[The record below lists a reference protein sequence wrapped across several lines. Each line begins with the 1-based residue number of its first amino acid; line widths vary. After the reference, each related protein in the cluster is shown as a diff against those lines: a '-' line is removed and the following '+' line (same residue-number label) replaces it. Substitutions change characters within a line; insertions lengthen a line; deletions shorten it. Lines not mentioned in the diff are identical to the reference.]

1 MSEWKKVKIGDFL
14 TEREGRYKPNDKE
27 ISKYQRLDKIDFSGH
42 IHISD
47 KPTKTDMII
56 VFPGDLIISGI
67 NVAKGAI
74 SVYQGKEPV
83 CATIHYSSYTFDD
96 KKVDLDYFKYF
107 VKSPAFIFALQQQV
121 KGGIKTEIKPKHLL
135 PLEISLPD
143 LSTQKEIVKVLS
155 KKIEKV
161 ELIKSEIESQKNYAK
176 QLRQNIL
183 QEAIEGKL
191 TEDLPCRQA
200 GWRKNSFRN
209 LSGKLVP
216 KESDK
221 FFAYVLE
228 CNDGSLYKGYTRN
241 LFERINR
248 HLEERGAE
256 WTAKHTPVSLI
267 HFEEFNKEKEALERE
282 KYFKSGSGREYINEI
297 RNRNKLDY
305 DAEALFEKIQVEK
318 CHTDSEL
325 PLETS
330 LRIRN
335 SKKKE
340 FESILENEQPFEIPE
355 GWKWVRLGEICKKI
369 TDGSHNPPPNAGKGY
384 PVISAMNIK
393 KGEISFD
400 TIARYTDEIGF
411 QKENKRTQITRGDLI
426 MGIIGASIGNI
437 AIYNHDEKVIAQ
449 RSIAIIDTYLS
460 NFFIRIVLSSKF
472 IQNDLQAKAFGSAQG
487 GVYLGKISNLIFPLP
502 PLAEQKE
509 IVFRVEKLLA
519 NVTELEKQIT
529 EREEMTK
536 QLMQS
541 IMKDAFR
548 EV

>member
-83 CATIHYSSYTFDD
+83 SATIHYSSYTFDD

-161 ELIKSEIESQKNYAK
+161 ELIKSEIESQKAYAK

-191 TEDLPCRQA
+191 TEE
-200 GWRKNSFRN
+200 WRKENP
-209 LSGKLVP
+209 V
-216 KESDK
+216 
-221 FFAYVLE
+221 V
-228 CNDGSLYKGYTRN
+228 KGN
-241 LFERINR
+241 PDF
-248 HLEERGAE
+248 
-256 WTAKHTPVSLI
+256 
-267 HFEEFNKEKEALERE
+267 
-282 KYFKSGSGREYINEI
+282 
-297 RNRNKLDY
+297 

-325 PLETS
+325 L
-330 LRIRN
+330 RN
-335 SKKKE
+335 SKKKV
-340 FESILENEQPFEIPE
+340 FESISENEQPFEIPE
-355 GWKWVRLGEICKKI
+355 GWKWVKLEHLAEVGTGATPLTSEKKYYENGTIPWITSSSTGNDFVSKADVFITEIALKETNC
-369 TDGSHNPPPNAGKGY
+369 SLNPKGTLVVAMYGQGKTRG
-384 PVISAMNIK
+384 
-393 KGEISFD
+393 
-400 TIARYTDEIGF
+400 
-411 QKENKRTQITRGDLI
+411 QITELCI
-426 MGIIGASIGNI
+426 EAATNQACATIKIF
-437 AIYNHDEKVIAQ
+437 EKDNVVLKKYIKFVFKKMYEEI
-449 RSIAIIDTYLS
+449 RSL
-460 NFFIRIVLSSKF
+460 
-472 IQNDLQAKAFGSAQG
+472 AQG
-487 GVYLGKISNLIFPLP
+487 GTQPNLNLGKISNTIFPLP

-509 IVFRVEKLLA
+509 IVSRVEKLLA

-548 EV
+548 EG

>member
-1 MSEWKKVKIGDFL
+1 MNEWKKVKIGDFL

-161 ELIKSEIESQKNYAK
+161 ELIKSEIESQKAYAK

-191 TEDLPCRQA
+191 TEE
-200 GWRKNSFRN
+200 WRKKNP
-209 LSGKLVP
+209 V
-216 KESDK
+216 
-221 FFAYVLE
+221 V
-228 CNDGSLYKGYTRN
+228 KGN
-241 LFERINR
+241 PDF
-248 HLEERGAE
+248 
-256 WTAKHTPVSLI
+256 
-267 HFEEFNKEKEALERE
+267 
-282 KYFKSGSGREYINEI
+282 
-297 RNRNKLDY
+297 
-305 DAEALFEKIQVEK
+305 DAEVLFEKIQEEK
-318 CHTDSEL
+318 CHTDS
-325 PLETS
+325 
-330 LRIRN
+330 
-335 SKKKE
+335 KKKV
-340 FESILENEQPFEIPE
+340 FEPIAENELPFEIPE
-355 GWKWVRLGEICKKI
+355 GWKWVRLGEICEGFMYGTSAK
-369 TDGSHNPPPNAGKGY
+369 SLPSGKC
-384 PVISAMNIK
+384 PVLRM
-393 KGEISFD
+393 
-400 TIARYTDEIGF
+400 
-411 QKENKRTQITRGDLI
+411 
-426 MGIIGASIGNI
+426 GNI
-437 AIYNHDEKVIAQ
+437 QNGKIDWEKLVYTNNDEEIEKYLLKQYDLLFNRTNSREMVGKTAIFESTQKTIYAG
-449 RSIAIIDTYLS
+449 YLVKFRPINS
-460 NFFIRIVLSSKF
+460 NPYFVNIVLNSKTHREWC
-472 IQNDLQAKAFGSAQG
+472 NEVKTDA
-487 GVYLGKISNLIFPLP
+487 LGQSNINAEKLKNFVAPLP

-509 IVFRVEKLLA
+509 IVSRVEKLLA

-529 EREEMTK
+529 ERETLTK
-536 QLMQS
+536 QMLQS
-541 IMKDAFR
+541 IMKDVFR

>member
-56 VFPGDLIISGI
+56 VFPGDLVISGI

-161 ELIKSEIESQKNYAK
+161 ELIKSEIESQKSYVK

-191 TEDLPCRQA
+191 TEE
-200 GWRKNSFRN
+200 WRKENP
-209 LSGKLVP
+209 V
-216 KESDK
+216 
-221 FFAYVLE
+221 V
-228 CNDGSLYKGYTRN
+228 KGN
-241 LFERINR
+241 PDF
-248 HLEERGAE
+248 
-256 WTAKHTPVSLI
+256 
-267 HFEEFNKEKEALERE
+267 
-282 KYFKSGSGREYINEI
+282 
-297 RNRNKLDY
+297 
-305 DAEALFEKIQVEK
+305 DAEALFEKIQEEK
-318 CHTDSEL
+318 CHTDTEL
-325 PLETS
+325 L
-330 LRIRN
+330 RN
-335 SKKKE
+335 SKKKKV
-340 FESILENEQPFEIPE
+340 FEPIAENEQPFEIPE
-355 GWKWVRLGEICKKI
+355 GWKWVRLGEVSESCLGKMLDSTKNQGTKRKYLRNINVRWFSFDLSDLLEMKIKDIELARCSAQKGDLLICE
-369 TDGSHNPPPNAGKGY
+369 GGY
-384 PVISAMNIK
+384 PGRSAIWNENY
-393 KGEISFD
+393 EIC
-400 TIARYTDEIGF
+400 F
-411 QKENKRTQITRGDLI
+411 QKAIHRVRFFYMPEMSRIFNLYLFLLSENKQIEMYLTGEAIRHLTGVKLKQILI
-426 MGIIGASIGNI
+426 
-437 AIYNHDEKVIAQ
+437 
-449 RSIAIIDTYLS
+449 
-460 NFFIRIVLSSKF
+460 
-472 IQNDLQAKAFGSAQG
+472 
-487 GVYLGKISNLIFPLP
+487 PLP

-509 IVFRVEKLLA
+509 IVSRVETLLA
-519 NVTELEKQIT
+519 DVTKLEEQIA
-529 EREEMTK
+529 ERETLTK

-541 IMKDAFR
+541 ILKDAFR

>member
-161 ELIKSEIESQKNYAK
+161 ELIKSEIESQKAYAK

-191 TEDLPCRQA
+191 TEE
-200 GWRKNSFRN
+200 WRKENP
-209 LSGKLVP
+209 V
-216 KESDK
+216 
-221 FFAYVLE
+221 V
-228 CNDGSLYKGYTRN
+228 KGN
-241 LFERINR
+241 PDF
-248 HLEERGAE
+248 
-256 WTAKHTPVSLI
+256 
-267 HFEEFNKEKEALERE
+267 
-282 KYFKSGSGREYINEI
+282 
-297 RNRNKLDY
+297 

-335 SKKKE
+335 SKKKV
-340 FESILENEQPFEIPE
+340 FEPIAENEQPFEIPE

-472 IQNDLQAKAFGSAQG
+472 IQNDLQTKAFGSAQG

-502 PLAEQKE
+502 SLAEQKE
-509 IVFRVEKLLA
+509 IISRVEKLLA

-536 QLMQS
+536 QMLQS
-541 IMKDAFR
+541 IMKDAFK

>member
-1 MSEWKKVKIGDFL
+1 MNEWKKVKIGDFL
-14 TEREGRYKPNDKE
+14 TERQGRYKPNDKD
-27 ISKYQRLDKIDFSGH
+27 ISTYQRLDKIDFSGN
-42 IHISD
+42 IHISN

-56 VFPGDLIISGI
+56 VFPEDLVISGI

-143 LSTQKEIVKVLS
+143 LSSQKEIVKVLS

-191 TEDLPCRQA
+191 TAD
-200 GWRKNSFRN
+200 WRKQNS
-209 LSGKLVP
+209 VQ
-216 KESDK
+216 
-221 FFAYVLE
+221 
-228 CNDGSLYKGYTRN
+228 KGN
-241 LFERINR
+241 
-248 HLEERGAE
+248 
-256 WTAKHTPVSLI
+256 P
-267 HFEEFNKEKEALERE
+267 
-282 KYFKSGSGREYINEI
+282 
-297 RNRNKLDY
+297 DY
-305 DAEALFEKIQVEK
+305 DAEALFEKIQKEK

-335 SKKKE
+335 SKKKV
-340 FESILENEQPFEIPE
+340 FEPIAENEQPFEIPE
-355 GWKWVRLGEICKKI
+355 GWKWVRLGEVIKEPPRNGYSPQAVDFETPITTLKLVAVTYGISDASEFKYINEEIPKDAHCWLKNGDILIERSNSIEYVGIC
-369 TDGSHNPPPNAGKGY
+369 
-384 PVISAMNIK
+384 
-393 KGEISFD
+393 
-400 TIARYTDEIGF
+400 
-411 QKENKRTQITRGDLI
+411 
-426 MGIIGASIGNI
+426 
-437 AIYNHDEKVIAQ
+437 AIYTGKDNEFMYPDLLMRFRTNDSLSKEYIHKVLVSPFNRQYFMNNAKGSQKTMPKINQ
-449 RSIAIIDTYLS
+449 ETVS
-460 NFFIRIVLSSKF
+460 NT
-472 IQNDLQAKAFGSAQG
+472 
-487 GVYLGKISNLIFPLP
+487 LIPLP

-509 IVFRVEKLLA
+509 IVSRVEKLLT

-541 IMKDAFR
+541 IMKDAFN
-548 EV
+548 

>member
-1 MSEWKKVKIGDFL
+1 MKEWKKVKIGDFL
-14 TEREGRYKPNDKE
+14 TEREGRYKPNDKK

-42 IHISD
+42 IHISN

-56 VFPGDLIISGI
+56 VFPGDLVISGI

-176 QLRQNIL
+176 LLRQNIL

-191 TEDLPCRQA
+191 TED
-200 GWRKNSFRN
+200 WRKENP
-209 LSGKLVP
+209 V
-216 KESDK
+216 
-221 FFAYVLE
+221 V
-228 CNDGSLYKGYTRN
+228 KGN
-241 LFERINR
+241 PDF
-248 HLEERGAE
+248 
-256 WTAKHTPVSLI
+256 
-267 HFEEFNKEKEALERE
+267 
-282 KYFKSGSGREYINEI
+282 
-297 RNRNKLDY
+297 
-305 DAEALFEKIQVEK
+305 DAEALFEKIQEEK

-325 PLETS
+325 L
-330 LRIRN
+330 RN
-335 SKKKE
+335 SKKKV
-340 FESILENEQPFEIPE
+340 FESISENEQPFEIPE
-355 GWKWVRLGEICKKI
+355 GWKWVRLGEIVENI
-369 TDGSHNPPPNAGKGY
+369 TSGSREWARYYSDTGAIFLRMGNLSRESYVLRLDNIQHVRVPESSEGKRTRLLPFDLLFSITAEIGNLGLIPKDFPEAYINQHTARIRFAQLVKQSLYFANALLAPGIRKLYLPNAHGMK
-384 PVISAMNIK
+384 N
-393 KGEISFD
+393 SFRLD
-400 TIARYTDEIGF
+400 T
-411 QKENKRTQITRGDLI
+411 
-426 MGIIGASIGNI
+426 
-437 AIYNHDEKVIAQ
+437 
-449 RSIAIIDTYLS
+449 LS
-460 NFFIRIVLSSKF
+460 FIPL
-472 IQNDLQAKAFGSAQG
+472 
-487 GVYLGKISNLIFPLP
+487 PLP

-509 IVFRVEKLLA
+509 IVSRVEKLLT

-529 EREEMTK
+529 KRETLTK
-536 QLMQS
+536 QMLQS

-548 EV
+548 EG

>member
-161 ELIKSEIESQKNYAK
+161 ELIKSEIESQKAYAK

-191 TEDLPCRQA
+191 TEE
-200 GWRKNSFRN
+200 WRKENP
-209 LSGKLVP
+209 V
-216 KESDK
+216 
-221 FFAYVLE
+221 V
-228 CNDGSLYKGYTRN
+228 KGN
-241 LFERINR
+241 PDF
-248 HLEERGAE
+248 
-256 WTAKHTPVSLI
+256 
-267 HFEEFNKEKEALERE
+267 
-282 KYFKSGSGREYINEI
+282 
-297 RNRNKLDY
+297 

-325 PLETS
+325 L
-330 LRIRN
+330 RN
-335 SKKKE
+335 SKKKV
-340 FESILENEQPFEIPE
+340 FESISENEQPFEIPE
-355 GWKWVRLGEICKKI
+355 GWKWVKLEHLAEVGTGATPLTSEKKYYENGTIPWITSSSTGNDFVSKADVFITEIALKETNC
-369 TDGSHNPPPNAGKGY
+369 SLNPKGTLVVAMYGQGKTRG
-384 PVISAMNIK
+384 
-393 KGEISFD
+393 
-400 TIARYTDEIGF
+400 
-411 QKENKRTQITRGDLI
+411 QITELCI
-426 MGIIGASIGNI
+426 EAATNQACATIKIF
-437 AIYNHDEKVIAQ
+437 EKDNVVLKKYIKFVFKKMYEEI
-449 RSIAIIDTYLS
+449 RSL
-460 NFFIRIVLSSKF
+460 
-472 IQNDLQAKAFGSAQG
+472 AQG
-487 GVYLGKISNLIFPLP
+487 GTQPNLNLGKISNTIFPLP

-509 IVFRVEKLLA
+509 IVSRVEKLLA

-548 EV
+548 EG

>member
-1 MSEWKKVKIGDFL
+1 MKEWKKVKIGDFL

-191 TEDLPCRQA
+191 TKE
-200 GWRKNSFRN
+200 WRKENP
-209 LSGKLVP
+209 V
-216 KESDK
+216 
-221 FFAYVLE
+221 V
-228 CNDGSLYKGYTRN
+228 KGN
-241 LFERINR
+241 PDF
-248 HLEERGAE
+248 
-256 WTAKHTPVSLI
+256 
-267 HFEEFNKEKEALERE
+267 
-282 KYFKSGSGREYINEI
+282 
-297 RNRNKLDY
+297 
-305 DAEALFEKIQVEK
+305 DAEALFEKIQEEK

-335 SKKKE
+335 SKKKV
-340 FESILENEQPFEIPE
+340 FEPIAENEQPFEIPE
-355 GWKWVRLGEICKKI
+355 GWKWVKLEHLAEVGTGATPLTSEKKYYENGTIPWITSSSTGNDFVSKADVFITEIALKETNC
-369 TDGSHNPPPNAGKGY
+369 SLNPKGTLVVAMYGQGKTRG
-384 PVISAMNIK
+384 
-393 KGEISFD
+393 
-400 TIARYTDEIGF
+400 
-411 QKENKRTQITRGDLI
+411 QITELCI
-426 MGIIGASIGNI
+426 EAATNQACATIKIF
-437 AIYNHDEKVIAQ
+437 EKDNVVLKKYIKFVFKKMYEEI
-449 RSIAIIDTYLS
+449 RSL
-460 NFFIRIVLSSKF
+460 
-472 IQNDLQAKAFGSAQG
+472 AQG
-487 GVYLGKISNLIFPLP
+487 GTQPNLNLGKIANTIFPLP

-509 IVFRVEKLLA
+509 IVSCVEKLLA

-548 EV
+548 EG

>member
-143 LSTQKEIVKVLS
+143 LSTQKDIVKFLS

-161 ELIKSEIESQKNYAK
+161 ELIKSEIESQKAYAK

-191 TEDLPCRQA
+191 TEE
-200 GWRKNSFRN
+200 WRKENP
-209 LSGKLVP
+209 V
-216 KESDK
+216 
-221 FFAYVLE
+221 V
-228 CNDGSLYKGYTRN
+228 KGN
-241 LFERINR
+241 PDF
-248 HLEERGAE
+248 
-256 WTAKHTPVSLI
+256 
-267 HFEEFNKEKEALERE
+267 
-282 KYFKSGSGREYINEI
+282 
-297 RNRNKLDY
+297 
-305 DAEALFEKIQVEK
+305 DAEALFEKIQEEK

-335 SKKKE
+335 SKKKV
-340 FESILENEQPFEIPE
+340 FEPIAENEQPFEIPE
-355 GWKWVRLGEICKKI
+355 GWKWVRLGEIIK
-369 TDGSHNPPPNAGKGY
+369 DSPRNGY
-384 PVISAMNIK
+384 SPKAVDFETPIK
-393 KGEISFD
+393 TLKLGAVTYGIFDASEFKYINEEIPKD
-400 TIARYTDEIGF
+400 AHCWL
-411 QKENKRTQITRGDLI
+411 KNGDILI
-426 MGIIGASIGNI
+426 ERSNSIEYVGIC
-437 AIYNHDEKVIAQ
+437 AIYTGKDDEFMYPDLLMRFRTSDSLSKEYIHKVLVSPFNRQYFMNNAKGSQKTMPKINQ
-449 RSIAIIDTYLS
+449 ETVS
-460 NFFIRIVLSSKF
+460 NT
-472 IQNDLQAKAFGSAQG
+472 
-487 GVYLGKISNLIFPLP
+487 LIPLP

-509 IVFRVEKLLA
+509 IVSRVEKLLA

>member
-161 ELIKSEIESQKNYAK
+161 ELIKSEIESQKAYAK

-191 TEDLPCRQA
+191 TEE
-200 GWRKNSFRN
+200 WRKENPI
-209 LSGKLVP
+209 V
-216 KESDK
+216 
-221 FFAYVLE
+221 
-228 CNDGSLYKGYTRN
+228 KGN
-241 LFERINR
+241 PDF
-248 HLEERGAE
+248 
-256 WTAKHTPVSLI
+256 
-267 HFEEFNKEKEALERE
+267 
-282 KYFKSGSGREYINEI
+282 
-297 RNRNKLDY
+297 
-305 DAEALFEKIQVEK
+305 DAEALFEKIQEEK

-335 SKKKE
+335 SKKKV
-340 FESILENEQPFEIPE
+340 FEPIAENEQPFEIPE
-355 GWKWVRLGEICKKI
+355 GWKWVRLGEITTLI
-369 TDGSHNPPPNAGKGY
+369 TDGKHGDSENQDNSGFYFLSAKDIQNEKLVYDYARQITEKDFYETHRRTNLKPGDICIVNTGATVGKL
-384 PVISAMNIK
+384 A
-393 KGEISFD
+393 
-400 TIARYTDEIGF
+400 IAPDDQKTYSTTF
-411 QKENKRTQITRGDLI
+411 QKSVAIVKLVKDYVYNKYIK
-426 MGIIGASIGNI
+426 
-437 AIYNHDEKVIAQ
+437 Y
-449 RSIAIIDTYLS
+449 YL
-460 NFFIRIVLSSKF
+460 V
-472 IQNDLQAKAFGSAQG
+472 NDVPRLMQKSWGSA
-487 GVYLGKISNLIFPLP
+487 INNLLLSDMRIELIPLP

-509 IVFRVEKLLA
+509 IVSRVEKLLA
-519 NVTELEKQIT
+519 NVTELEEQIT

-541 IMKDAFR
+541 IMKDAFK